1 MALQVKD
8 TQISVGSDD
17 ITDANVEIQRMLMYA
32 KDADGHKHPVN
43 TDTNGHLKIT
53 VQDTEVQRS
62 VVNITNDFSGG
73 PLSGSITD
81 GKETEYW
88 DAENFKSFQLVI
100 SNTNGGFGTLR
111 LQTSSSTTGSDFM
124 DIVGVFEES
133 ISLGG
138 STIYLFKHT
147 LDNACGRYY
156 RLVNST
162 GANITFSNIR
172 IFFVK

>member
-53 VQDTEVQRS
+53 IQDSEVQRS
-62 VVNITNDFSGG
+62 VVSITTDFSGTA
-73 PLSGSITD
+73 LSGSLSDATA
-81 GKETEYW
+81 TAYW
-88 DAENFKSFQLVI
+88 DAQNFTKFQLVI
-100 SNTNGGFGTLR
+100 SGTNGGFGSVR
-111 LQTSSSTTGSDFM
+111 LQASNTTTGSDFV
-124 DIVGVFEES
+124 DIQEIYEET
-133 ISLGG
+133 LG
-138 STIYLFKHT
+138 TDYLFKFR
-147 LDNACGRYY
+147 LDSACPRYY
-156 RLVNST
+156 RILNSS
-162 GANITFSNIR
+162 GSAITFSKIQ